1 MPVERIQ
8 VSEYECVRCGYK
20 WINRVNGHDG
30 PVPQKCAKCKRLGW
44 NGGDKDLISPTEI
57 GLRRRIKYFKSL
69 YECAPLYSGINIDW
83 PNGLCEKFL
92 DIKPRPTIEEL
103 EQVLYPPG
111 GLWLTSQNQFT
122 RRGVVPDPDRP
133 GQWKYDREEYLKI
146 LKQEAQKR
154 IEIMLKIMKSRGFND
169 YNPAAIISQQNKER
183 EEAINQTIKSNKQL
197 LEEIKKRQGHQKDIK

>member
-1 MPVERIQ
+1 M
-8 VSEYECVRCGYK
+8 
-20 WINRVNGHDG
+20 
-30 PVPQKCAKCKRLGW
+30 
-44 NGGDKDLISPTEI
+44 
-57 GLRRRIKYFKSL
+57 
-69 YECAPLYSGINIDW
+69 
-83 PNGLCEKFL
+83 GLCEKFL

-183 EEAINQTIKSNKQL
+183 EEAKNQTIKSHKQL
-197 LEEIKKRQGHQKDIK
+197 LEEIKKRQGHQ

>member
-1 MPVERIQ
+1 M
-8 VSEYECVRCGYK
+8 
-20 WINRVNGHDG
+20 
-30 PVPQKCAKCKRLGW
+30 
-44 NGGDKDLISPTEI
+44 

-133 GQWKYDREEYLKI
+133 GRMIYNKEEYLKT
-146 LKQEAQKR
+146 LKQEAKKR
-154 IEIMLKIMKSRGFND
+154 IELMLQVMKSREIND
-169 YNPAAIISQQNKER
+169 YDPAAVISQQ
-183 EEAINQTIKSNKQL
+183 
-197 LEEIKKRQGHQKDIK
+197 